1 MVRRAHGRHCAQAN
15 RDASAA
21 TSRGECTR
29 RNTTEKTGQTWCKGE
44 VWPIDGSLLM
54 GDVPILLQST
64 MAEVKL
70 VLRWWLSVMGDT
82 GGTSGGTVV

>member
-1 MVRRAHGRHCAQAN
+1 
-15 RDASAA
+15 
-21 TSRGECTR
+21 
-29 RNTTEKTGQTWCKGE
+29 
-44 VWPIDGSLLM
+44 M